1 MWDFL
6 VIIMS
11 EHFLEINEKFYKD
24 YDNWDKSKLSFS
36 FNLGTPTDTF
46 KRNFFCDS
54 KNVTFD
60 ASKIIKIINK
70 HHTITDEIIKQVPE
84 IIKDPVI
91 IILSLSSNSRIIF
104 FSEVSDANGFPII
117 VILELLPTNSSSIK
131 VVSTYSKDTNLQ
143 HFIDDSIILYISS
156 DTTRVSH
163 WEDSFGISL
172 HNYTSGFNTEKLLE
186 KNRTHIGC

>member
-1 MWDFL
+1 M
-6 VIIMS
+6 IMS

-104 FSEVSDANGFPII
+104 FSEVSDVNGFPII

-143 HFIDDSIILYISS
+143 HFIDDSFILYVNA
-156 DTTRVSH
+156 DAHRVSN
-163 WEDSFGISL
+163 WENLFGITL
-172 HNYTSGFNTEKLLE
+172 HNYNYGFNTEILLE
-186 KNRTHIGC
+186 IKNRTHIGC